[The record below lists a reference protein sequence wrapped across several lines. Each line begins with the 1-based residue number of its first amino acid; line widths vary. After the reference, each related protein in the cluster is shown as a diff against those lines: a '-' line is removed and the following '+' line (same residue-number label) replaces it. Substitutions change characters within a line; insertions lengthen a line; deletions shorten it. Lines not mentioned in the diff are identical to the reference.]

1 MDELTELKMILR
13 ENDMPFFSDEEL
25 EYHLKKNNN
34 DVNATAYRCLL
45 LKAEDTSLQIS
56 GFTSA
61 DTSKYFRRIAQQY
74 RPNNSCILRS
84 E

>member
-25 EYHLKKNNN
+25 EYHLKKNHN

-61 DTSKYFRRIAQQY
+61 DTSKYFRRIWWWKIY
-74 RPNNSCILRS
+74 LG
-84 E
+84 